1 MRKIC
6 ILPND
11 PLYKYYEKGEI
22 KARYYNAG
30 NFFDEVHLVT
40 LADREIEPEK
50 VQTLGG
56 DARLFIHP
64 IGGLKSFAPL
74 TYRSRV
80 LRLVQ
85 EIRPD
90 LVKVHGDNVPAYL
103 GVFAAKRLG
112 IPIIASIHHNNDED
126 MRDMIRQRITPP
138 TLNNVI
144 RYFVVARFT
153 EPYVLRGATKV
164 ICVYQ
169 APAIYARRHGAKN
182 VEVIYNRVYA
192 SQYPE
197 RDFSRTRQR
206 LRVICIGRL
215 APEKNQE
222 VLVRAVAG
230 LDVDLVL
237 IGDGPLRGRL
247 EQVVAELGLQEQVAF
262 IKSVPNA
269 EIHNYYMDSDIFAIP
284 IIWGGVC
291 IPVREAMA
299 ASLPLVVPKP
309 RWEPEPELV
318 GDLAIVVDNTPEGFR
333 QGLRKLIADPD
344 LRRELGLK
352 GRQRALEM
360 DGEIMEGR
368 EMEIYKEL
376 LAG

>member
-1 MRKIC
+1 MPALGLQGDGLTIG
-6 ILPND
+6 L
-11 PLYKYYEKGEI
+11 
-22 KARYYNAG
+22 
-30 NFFDEVHLVT
+30 T
-40 LADREIEPEK
+40 LQRE
-50 VQTLGG
+50 Q
-56 DARLFIHP
+56 
-64 IGGLKSFAPL
+64 
-74 TYRSRV
+74 Y
-80 LRLVQ
+80 
-85 EIRPD
+85 
-90 LVKVHGDNVPAYL
+90 
-103 GVFAAKRLG
+103 
-112 IPIIASIHHNNDED
+112 
-126 MRDMIRQRITPP
+126 
-138 TLNNVI
+138 
-144 RYFVVARFT
+144 
-153 EPYVLRGATKV
+153 
-164 ICVYQ
+164 
-169 APAIYARRHGAKN
+169 GAKN
-182 VEVIYNRVYA
+182 GEVIYNRVYA

-269 EIHNYYMDSDIFAIP
+269 EIHNYYMDSDIFAIS